1 MHLGNDPNLN
11 RTGLGIMPNGWL
23 NHNSGNREY
32 LNQRSY
38 IWTSETNTLGRFIT
52 GINIGL
58 DEYNHPKKSGLPVR
72 LIRDYTSEGNSDIGL
87 VSNERAPLHDTSTSY
102 SYSQSLYPVSVLGDL
117 KSISKITW
125 FADAN
130 INLNQTNDQWEIY
143 LAETDSNSLESGG
156 WISPSEFTKVFHGD
170 VRFSSEYYG
179 VGTGQHKQLI
189 VELDTP
195 FVRDPSK
202 NLVIAVRDN
211 EGGAQASSKNFELRN
226 LGDAVNYKTLVLGSN
241 SPIDL
246 NAVSSTAQSYH
257 SRYVPWVII
266 EGVTESGIT
275 YSSSTETNDAGILAP
290 GETETY
296 TATYTISQAVDSGG
310 VSNSLTV
317 SIENDAGDII
327 SDVSDNDGD
336 DTNGGD
342 TPTDDSFTQ
351 SHLLM

>member
-1 MHLGNDPNLN
+1 MVPSKE
-11 RTGLGIMPNGWL
+11 TGF
-23 NHNSGNREY
+23 S
-32 LNQRSY
+32 
-38 IWTSETNTLGRFIT
+38 
-52 GINIGL
+52 
-58 DEYNHPKKSGLPVR
+58 VR
-72 LIRDYTSEGNSDIGL
+72 LLRDYSSEVNSDIGSDL
-87 VSNERAPLHDTSTSY
+87 NERAPLHDTTTSY

-125 FADAN
+125 FADTN

-170 VRFSSEYYG
+170 VRFSSEYFG
-179 VGTGQHKQLI
+179 VTNQQHKQLI

-211 EGGAQASSKNFELRN
+211 EGGAQASSKRFELRN
-226 LGDAVNYKTLVLGSN
+226 LGNNNYKTLVLGSN

-246 NAVSSTAQSYH
+246 DAVSGTTQSFH
-257 SRYVPWVII
+257 SSYVPWVII
-266 EGVTESGIT
+266 EGISDSGII
-275 YSSSTETNDAGILAP
+275 YSSSTESNDAGILAP

-296 TATYTISQAVDSGG
+296 TATYTISQATFDSGG

-317 SIENDAGDII
+317 SFENDDGDII
-327 SDVSDNDGD
+327 SDVSDNDND
-336 DTNGGD
+336 ETNGG
-342 TPTDDSFTQ
+342 TLQLMIPLRRLHLRKYLNQLPLLTMEI
-351 SHLLM
+351 LLMDLMIYFNMRLK

>member
-1 MHLGNDPNLN
+1 M
-11 RTGLGIMPNGWL
+11 
-23 NHNSGNREY
+23 
-32 LNQRSY
+32 
-38 IWTSETNTLGRFIT
+38 
-52 GINIGL
+52 
-58 DEYNHPKKSGLPVR
+58 
-72 LIRDYTSEGNSDIGL
+72 
-87 VSNERAPLHDTSTSY
+87 
-102 SYSQSLYPVSVLGDL
+102 
-117 KSISKITW
+117 
-125 FADAN
+125 
-130 INLNQTNDQWEIY
+130 NQTNDQWEIY
-143 LAETDSNSLESGG
+143 LAETDSNSLESGS

-170 VRFSSEYYG
+170 VRFSNQNF
-179 VGTGQHKQLI
+179 GQGSNEHKQLI

-211 EGGAQASSKNFELRN
+211 EGGAQASSKDFELRN
-226 LGDAVNYKTLVLGSN
+226 LGDTANYKTLVLGSN

-246 NAVSSTAQSYH
+246 NAVSGTTQSFH

-266 EGVTESGIT
+266 EGVTDLGII
-275 YSSSTETNDAGILAP
+275 YSSSTETNDAGVLAP

-296 TATYTISQAVDSGG
+296 TATYTISQPAFDSGE

-317 SIENDAGDII
+317 SLENDAGNII

-351 SHLLM
+351 SPSADVTKSPGPFAKTCKFSISPKSLIKDLEALVHALINKLICGEFNLIS